1 MYLKRKIDDVLNN
14 WHLQE
19 DRLPLVIKGCRQ
31 VGKTESIRHFAASHY
46 ESFIE
51 INFSEDPKYKS
62 IIEDGYS
69 ARDIIKNISLLNP
82 SFKFIEG
89 KTLIFFD
96 ELQVFPEIAT
106 SLKFFKQDGRF
117 DVICSGSLLGINYQ
131 RIESNSV
138 GYKQDIIM
146 RPLDFEEF
154 LWAKGYDD
162 EVVEDLYS
170 HMIEGKAL
178 SKVFNDTFYSLFMDF
193 TILGGMP
200 AVVRQYIEKDT
211 FENSLALQHALIND
225 FKEDI
230 QKYVQGMDK
239 TRILNIFK
247 HIPVQLSKEQK
258 KFQISKVEN
267 GARYRDYRGGIEW
280 LENAGIVNICYCL
293 NSLELPLNGN
303 YDENALKL
311 YLADTG
317 LLVSLLDE
325 EAQHDLRAN
334 RNLNVYKGALYE
346 NVVADALVKSGYNL
360 FYYKRQNPSIEE
372 DFFLRTANEL
382 VPLEVKASN
391 DKARSLS
398 KLIQSDNYPEIKFG
412 IKLVKGNI
420 GVDSNILTFPHFC
433 AFLLKR
439 LLKDKRL
446 YNLIKI

>member
-1 MYLKRKIDDVLNN
+1 MERRIFDLDIRK
-14 WHLQE
+14 
-19 DRLPLVIKGCRQ
+19 
-31 VGKTESIRHFAASHY
+31 
-46 ESFIE
+46 
-51 INFSEDPKYKS
+51 
-62 IIEDGYS
+62 
-69 ARDIIKNISLLNP
+69 
-82 SFKFIEG
+82 
-89 KTLIFFD
+89 
-96 ELQVFPEIAT
+96 
-106 SLKFFKQDGRF
+106 
-117 DVICSGSLLGINYQ
+117 
-131 RIESNSV
+131 
-138 GYKQDIIM
+138 
-146 RPLDFEEF
+146 
-154 LWAKGYDD
+154 
-162 EVVEDLYS
+162 
-170 HMIEGKAL
+170 
-178 SKVFNDTFYSLFMDF
+178 
-193 TILGGMP
+193 
-200 AVVRQYIEKDT
+200 
-211 FENSLALQHALIND
+211 LINNC
-225 FKEDI
+225 
-230 QKYVQGMDK
+230 
-239 TRILNIFK
+239 RINTPSSLYLNFFQ
-247 HIPVQLSKEQK
+247 HLSYAHK
-258 KFQISKVEN
+258 
-267 GARYRDYRGGIEW
+267 G
-280 LENAGIVNICYCL
+280 
-293 NSLELPLNGN
+293 LNGN

-325 EAQHDLRAN
+325 EAQDDLRAN

>member
-1 MYLKRKIDDVLNN
+1 M
-14 WHLQE
+14 QE

-325 EAQHDLRAN
+325 EAQDDLRAN

>member
-117 DVICSGSLLGINYQ
+117 DVICSGSLLGIKYQ

-325 EAQHDLRAN
+325 EAQDDLRAN

>member
-117 DVICSGSLLGINYQ
+117 DVICSGSILGINYQ

-325 EAQHDLRAN
+325 EAQDDLRAN